1 MPTLEEVKE
10 QFKAANVTD
19 TYGTKKEIN
28 ELPKVLAND
37 ENIKYAT
44 SGFLNGSTW
53 LITCTNK
60 RILFLDKGMLYG
72 LKQVDIP
79 LEKVN
84 SISYST
90 GLVLGKIEVWDGAS
104 KMVIENVS
112 KATVN
117 VFVDVVNKARE
128 ELNSNKNNSTNGSSS
143 GQDVVTQLEKLAS
156 LREKGILTDAEFQKQ
171 KAKILNM

>member
-1 MPTLEEVKE
+1 MPTLEEVKV

-44 SGFLNGSTW
+44 SGLLNGSTW

-112 KATVN
+112 KSTVKI
-117 VFVDVVNKARE
+117 FVDAVNTARE
-128 ELNSNKNNSTNGSSS
+128 ELNNNSNSQNNTSS
-143 GQDVVTQLEKLAS
+143 GQDVVTQLEKLAG
-156 LREKGILTDAEFQKQ
+156 LKEKGILTDEEFQKQ